1 MRQDS
6 IYVKCPEDANAQT
19 AGAGEAGGWGV
30 PANGYGT
37 FFWEKHVKKKKKK
50 VLKLI
55 VHNFVNYTSM
65 KKTHYGA
72 GHTVLHTPETTD
84 LCTLNR

>member
-1 MRQDS
+1 MHRQQELG
-6 IYVKCPEDANAQT
+6 KP
-19 AGAGEAGGWGV
+19 GGGECLLTGMGPSSG
-30 PANGYGT
+30 
-37 FFWEKHVKKKKKK
+37 KSMLKKKTKPK